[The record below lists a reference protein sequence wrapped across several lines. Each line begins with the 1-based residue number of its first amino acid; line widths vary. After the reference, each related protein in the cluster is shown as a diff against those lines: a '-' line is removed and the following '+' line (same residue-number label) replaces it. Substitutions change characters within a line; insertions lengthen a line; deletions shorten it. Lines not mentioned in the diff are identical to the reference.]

1 MASVVDQQI
10 LANDLKQTDTN
21 NESKLSYL
29 WVNKEYFQTY

>member
-21 NESKLSYL
+21 HVSNPLSKELFVS
-29 WVNKEYFQTY
+29 

>member
-21 NESKLSYL
+21 NENNPLSKELFVS
-29 WVNKEYFQTY
+29 